1 MSRPLLFGGGVAL
14 LGAVAWGL
22 LVFYAHREFG
32 LLAWG
37 IGAAIGAAMVKGG
50 AHGTMLAVVAGVL
63 ALASIGTGK
72 QIAFRLI
79 VDKQVTE
86 VSSMLTADMHAEQMK
101 DAKDWVALGT
111 EVSDEQV
118 KAFIEEHDYD
128 GSAADFR
135 REMAPRL
142 VTMAREQPSF
152 DQWREQVRKE
162 FLGTASFLDFLRED
176 FHLADILFVVLGIAS
191 AFGLVSKATAELR
204 VAARQQLRAEREAQ
218 PPTAAS

>member
-72 QIAFRLI
+72 QIAFQLI
-79 VDKQVTE
+79 VDQQSTKM
-86 VSSMLTADMHAEQMK
+86 VSVLSPELHAEQAK
-101 DAKDWVALGT
+101 DAKDWVALGAD
-111 EVSDEQV
+111 VSDEQV
-118 KAFIEEHDYD
+118 KTFIAEHGYE
-128 GSAADFR
+128 GPPADFR
-135 REMAPRL
+135 REMAPKL
-142 VTMAREQPSF
+142 VTMAREQPSLE
-152 DQWREQVRKE
+152 QWREDIRKE
-162 FLGTASFLDFLRED
+162 FFGAASFFDYLRED